1 MLIVWAT
8 FGEIGQ
14 LFIILSGHTAHI
26 PQYGKGVVVFLYINL
41 WSYLSQPFYI
51 IMAVVRYN
59 HTPIYSSPIKT
70 HLVSL
75 EPII

>member
-41 WSYLSQPFYI
+41 
-51 IMAVVRYN
+51 
-59 HTPIYSSPIKT
+59 
-70 HLVSL
+70 
-75 EPII
+75 